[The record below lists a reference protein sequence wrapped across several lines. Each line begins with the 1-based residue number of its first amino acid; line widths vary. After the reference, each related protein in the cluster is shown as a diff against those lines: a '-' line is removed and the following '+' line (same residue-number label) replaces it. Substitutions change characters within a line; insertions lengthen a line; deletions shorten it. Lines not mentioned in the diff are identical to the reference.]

1 MTKCALCDTKAAY
14 KLNNPGA
21 EVQLY
26 CVEHLP
32 WFINRR
38 VLPAHVEVLNEPKP
52 DQKEQNE
59 SRKNSNKAS
68 SSSSGSSNPTE
79 GTVSSGSSSGTSD
92 TEGLPAAE

>member
-1 MTKCALCDTKAAY
+1 MIKCVICGERAAF

-21 EVQLY
+21 EVQTY
-26 CVEHLP
+26 CHVHLP
-32 WFINRR
+32 WFINKR

-68 SSSSGSSNPTE
+68 SSGSKQSDATEGSVPAGDSSGAT
-79 GTVSSGSSSGTSD
+79 D
-92 TEGLPAAE
+92 TEGLPASE